1 MDARIIDGK
10 KIAKKHE
17 QNLKRRL
24 NNLLVKLKTT
34 KPTVVSF
41 CNIEDPPSVKYTFM
55 KLTKA
60 HQIGIDFIAEEF
72 STDTPQTYL
81 MEMVE
86 KYAGDPSID
95 GIMVQLPLPPDL
107 NIFKEDLLNQIP
119 TQKDVDGLTR
129 QGRFLPATVSA
140 VLTILDEEIPSWKKK
155 LLAVIG
161 SQGEV
166 GKPLSEFLE
175 KEKVKLLKIDKYE
188 GDLSSDAKKADII
201 ISATGQK
208 GLIKPEMIK
217 DGSVLID
224 VGLGDFNPSCY
235 GKASK
240 YTPVTGGVGPLT
252 VVSLMENVVSSFE
265 ERTKVL
271 IPLFA

>member
-1 MDARIIDGK
+1 MDAKIIDGK

-17 QNLKRRL
+17 QNLKIRL
-24 NNLLVKLKTT
+24 NNLLVKLKTI

-60 HQIGIDFIAEEF
+60 REVGIDFIAEEF
-72 STDTPQTYL
+72 STNTPKSYL
-81 MEMVE
+81 MEMVQ
-86 KYAGDPSID
+86 KYVGDPNID

-107 NIFKEDLLNQIP
+107 NIFKEDLLNLISP
-119 TQKDVDGLTR
+119 EKDVDGLTR
-129 QGRFLPATVSA
+129 QGKFLPATVKA
-140 VLTILDEEIPSWKKK
+140 VLTILDEKIPGWKKK

-166 GKPLSEFLE
+166 GKPLSIFLE

-188 GDLSSDAKKADII
+188 GDLLSDAKKADII
-201 ISATGQK
+201 VSATGQK

-224 VGLGDFNPSCY
+224 VGLGDFDPGCY
-235 GKASK
+235 GKAAQ

-265 ERTKVL
+265 ERIKVL
-271 IPLFA
+271 IPLFS